1 MPVLLF
7 ECFSHL
13 CSAYFHVE
21 LSEYRPVK
29 FIYQGRVLS
38 DDNSTLRGLGIGDG
52 GAMHVLVGRPHP
64 PGTPPEPPEPEMPD
78 LSRFFVPL
86 FGVILAIVWGVM
98 LLYPEVFT
106 LLSKL
111 FLFLLS
117 LGYVVLTY
125 VSTYG
130 E

>member
-1 MPVLLF
+1 M
-7 ECFSHL
+7 
-13 CSAYFHVE
+13 E
-21 LSEYRPVK
+21 LSEHRPVK

-38 DDNSTLRGLGIGDG
+38 EGSATLRDLNIGDG
-52 GAMHVLVGRPHP
+52 GAMHVHVGRPHP
-64 PGTPPEPPEPEMPD
+64 PGTPPEPPEPEMLD

-86 FGVILAIVWGVM
+86 FSAILAIVWGAM
-98 LLYPEVFT
+98 LLYPHVFT

-117 LGYVVLTY
+117 LGYVVLVY
-125 VSTYG
+125 VSAYG